1 MDILG
6 NKNLFHAGSDQD
18 FYGDSIALL
27 WEAFLAYY
35 DVRRVYQLSCG
46 PFLGSWLVLQRDLLS
61 VVQLCYFPRG
71 DSECLDMWAAVNRVD
86 IHAKHHLRSEKQ
98 RTGADLLWLLKLSG
112 RQDGLQEAWVG
123 TSCLFCNLS
132 CVMYPH
138 LGCDS
143 QYDYN
148 LGSLWF
154 WIQRWRCQ
162 ISSRTCRQLGPANQ
176 LCNFCPFVLLYEQAP
191 QVWI

>member
-1 MDILG
+1 MWHTIRLTVYFRHSILTMDILG

-18 FYGDSIALL
+18 FYGDSTALL
-27 WEAFLAYY
+27 WGAFLAYY

-61 VVQLCYFPRG
+61 VVQLCYFPGG

-98 RTGADLLWLLKLSG
+98 RTGADLLWLLKLNG
-112 RQDGLQEAWVG
+112 RQNGLQETWVG
-123 TSCLFCNLS
+123 TGCLFCNLS
-132 CVMYPH
+132 CVMYSH

-143 QYDYN
+143 
-148 LGSLWF
+148 
-154 WIQRWRCQ
+154 
-162 ISSRTCRQLGPANQ
+162 
-176 LCNFCPFVLLYEQAP
+176 
-191 QVWI
+191 